1 MDSFPI
7 FFGKC
12 VIQKLSIFNCKKFQT
27 LSRLR
32 LQCNSLKTHA
42 HFTDKIAK
50 LISGKYDFINKYD
63 RQYHQFDIYIYVK
76 LLHNY
81 DKSPTVTSC
90 LIWVTVFFLLELSAR
105 TLPYEYD
112 SRGQCIL
119 CMLEKICQFQNRCVK
134 STSIFFTN
142 PIQIRTPH
150 DGIYVLFC
158 ANSRN
163 VCPHWWLSQIF
174 LKSINSAQSSLF
186 QKKECWD
193 EKHIKSCDNKPR
205 TRKSKLLFEGTILD
219 RCF

>member
-119 CMLEKICQFQNRCVK
+119 CMLENIFANFKIVVWR
-134 STSIFFTN
+134 
-142 PIQIRTPH
+142 
-150 DGIYVLFC
+150 VLAFSLRILFKFEPPMT
-158 ANSRN
+158 AYM
-163 VCPHWWLSQIF
+163 F
-174 LKSINSAQSSLF
+174 YSAQTLEMCVLIDDWVRYF
-186 QKKECWD
+186 
-193 EKHIKSCDNKPR
+193 
-205 TRKSKLLFEGTILD
+205 
-219 RCF
+219 

>member
-119 CMLEKICQFQNRCVK
+119 CMLENIFANFKIVVWR
-134 STSIFFTN
+134 
-142 PIQIRTPH
+142 
-150 DGIYVLFC
+150 VLAFSLRILFKFEPPMT
-158 ANSRN
+158 AYM
-163 VCPHWWLSQIF
+163 F
-174 LKSINSAQSSLF
+174 YSAQTLEMLCSLIIESDIT
-186 QKKECWD
+186 KKHQQRTKLSFP
-193 EKHIKSCDNKPR
+193 EKRVLGWKTYK
-205 TRKSKLLFEGTILD
+205 KLW
-219 RCF
+219 